1 MSAMISRSLLEK
13 IQSNESEGN
22 FISPEDLEYE
32 SQRLGITK
40 LDVIDQLFDF
50 LIEYRFT
57 SKGY

>member
-13 IQSNESEGN
+13 IQSNTSEGN
-22 FISPEDLEYE
+22 FITQEDLAYE

-50 LIEYRFT
+50 LIEYRLT